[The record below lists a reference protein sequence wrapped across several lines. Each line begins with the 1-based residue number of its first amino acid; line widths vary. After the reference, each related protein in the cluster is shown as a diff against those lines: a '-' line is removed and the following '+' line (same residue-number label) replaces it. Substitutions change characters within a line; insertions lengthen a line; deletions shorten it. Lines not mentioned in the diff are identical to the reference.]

1 VTPFA
6 KRLLSGV
13 IIAAALIVSVLLGRS
28 EFRAPVTDAQ
38 GRLLLIEFSDYECP
52 HCRAAQPVIKSL
64 LEQYPGKLHFIHR
77 HYPLDMIHK
86 WAHPASVAAVCAEKQ
101 GKFEAYNAMLFD
113 RQEVWPTAED
123 PAKLFYAYAN
133 ELGLDMQ
140 KFQDCVKSPE
150 AEARVEADKKEGQLL
165 GVHSTPTFFIDNERM
180 VGGAQLSTKGTRII
194 DQWLAKH

>member
-6 KRLLSGV
+6 KRLASGLA
-13 IIAAALIVSVLLGRS
+13 IAAALITSVAFGRK
-28 EFRAPVTDAQ
+28 EFTAPVTDAE
-38 GRLLLIEFSDYECP
+38 GRLLIIEFSDYECP
-52 HCRAAQPVIKSL
+52 HCRAAQSVIKSL
-64 LEQYPGKLHFIHR
+64 LETYAGKVHWVHR

-86 WAHPASVAAVCAEKQ
+86 WAHPASVAAVCAEHQ

-113 RQEVWPTAED
+113 RQEVWPQAED
-123 PAKLFYAYAN
+123 PNKLFYAYAN
-133 ELGLDMQ
+133 ELGLDMK
-140 KFQDCVKSPE
+140 KFEACVASPE

-194 DQWLAKH
+194 DRWLAKK